1 MRDVSVA
8 AVHAHREKMG
18 AGYALRVIEGRLRDL
33 LGEAPEF
40 AGVSVRSTDGARKP
54 SLGSNPRGW
63 LYGVVMGSIAIPLDE
78 ASTRV
83 LSTAVADYLDPLIDG
98 NVPAHKYDTWSDGL
112 FIDRLHK
119 ARESASGAGDG
130 VMDISAD
137 LVLACY
143 VRHAV
148 TKMNMNMGFDVHQPG
163 VGRQPLPPSQL
174 DEHYTVPLPSAP
186 PPFRPP
192 RRAAPRRA
200 APRHSRAASAAQ
212 LLGIKLAEAI
222 SRDFAPDH
230 RRISSLEITPSLITE
245 MGRAHMTACMW
256 YQNELTNALACANR
270 DGEEARKRE
279 RMRIWG
285 YYS

>member
-119 ARESASGAGDG
+119 ARESASGAADG

-186 PPFRPP
+186 PPLRPP
-192 RRAAPRRA
+192 RPGRAAPRRA
-200 APRHSRAASAAQ
+200 THAPRPLRSCSA
-212 LLGIKLAEAI
+212 L
-222 SRDFAPDH
+222 
-230 RRISSLEITPSLITE
+230 
-245 MGRAHMTACMW
+245 
-256 YQNELTNALACANR
+256 N
-270 DGEEARKRE
+270 
-279 RMRIWG
+279 
-285 YYS
+285 